1 MAINIDRNWIVER
14 LSTSQRSLERGDHD
28 LNPGYRPDQP
38 LKPAA
43 VLVGL
48 VERDEGVTLLL
59 TRRTD
64 HLEHHPGQVSF
75 PGGHVDPGDTDAVA
89 TALRETEEEVGIAP
103 GHIDIIGRLDTYVT
117 RTGFEVVPIVAMIQ
131 PTFELAPDPHEVA
144 EVFEVPLTFLMDP
157 ANHHRHAR
165 EFEGGKRYFY
175 AMPYRDY
182 FIWGATAGMIMDL
195 YQTLVHTQA
204 REAPA

>member
-14 LSTSQRSLERGDHD
+14 LSTSKRTIERGDHD
-28 LNPGYRPDQP
+28 LNPGYRPDHP

-75 PGGHVDPGDTDAVA
+75 PGGHVDPGDEDATA
-89 TALRETEEEVGIAP
+89 TALRETEEEVGITRE
-103 GHIDIIGRLDTYVT
+103 HIDVIGRLDTYVT
-117 RTGFEVVPIVAMIQ
+117 RTGFEVVPVVAMVR
-131 PTFELAPDPHEVA
+131 PTFELTPDPHEVA

-195 YQTLVHTQA
+195 YQTLGHTQTN
-204 REAPA
+204 EASA

>member
-1 MAINIDRNWIVER
+1 MDRDWIVQR
-14 LSTSQRSLERGDHD
+14 LARTDRKDERGDHD

-75 PGGHVDPGDTDAVA
+75 PGGHVDPGDTDAIA
-89 TALRETEEEVGIAP
+89 TALRETEEEVGITRE
-103 GHIDIIGRLDTYVT
+103 HIDILGRLDTYVT
-117 RTGFEVVPIVAMIQ
+117 RTGFEVVPVVAMIR

-144 EVFEVPLTFLMDP
+144 EVFEVPLSFLMDP
-157 ANHHRHAR
+157 SNHHRHAR

-195 YQTLVHTQA
+195 YQTLVHTQVS
-204 REAPA
+204 EAPA